1 MRTKVLVAFVFL
13 IIPAIQEGKRE
24 ETACLYDIIVY
35 NNIENLNLW
44 RRKMNWID
52 EVSLKLKKKNQVLFS
67 KSSEY
72 MQDLIKLFEIQ
83 NHRVMALW
91 AFDFASE
98 SIAKFEEKYPEEK
111 RPREALE
118 KAKNW
123 ASGKIKMH
131 LAQRKILDCHA
142 VTKEM
147 ENKEDIAICH
157 SIGQACAVVHTARHA
172 IGYALYD
179 LTALIYKYG
188 IENCKDVVEQR
199 KQEYIEKIRYWNEHL
214 CDYQGTWAD
223 FMLK

>member
-1 MRTKVLVAFVFL
+1 MRTKVLVAFVLL

-24 ETACLYDIIVY
+24 EIVYLYDIIVY

-118 KAKNW
+118 KAKDW

-157 SIGQACAVVHTARHA
+157 SIGQVCAVVHTARHA

-199 KQEYIEKIRYWNEHL
+199 KQEYTEKIRYWNEHL
-214 CDYQGTWAD
+214 CDYQGIWAD

>member
-1 MRTKVLVAFVFL
+1 MRTKVLVAFVLL

-24 ETACLYDIIVY
+24 EIVYLYDIIVY

-118 KAKNW
+118 KAKDW

-157 SIGQACAVVHTARHA
+157 SIDRKSTRLNSSHAR
-172 IGYALYD
+172 
-179 LTALIYKYG
+179 
-188 IENCKDVVEQR
+188 
-199 KQEYIEKIRYWNEHL
+199 
-214 CDYQGTWAD
+214 
-223 FMLK
+223 

>member
-1 MRTKVLVAFVFL
+1 
-13 IIPAIQEGKRE
+13 
-24 ETACLYDIIVY
+24 
-35 NNIENLNLW
+35 
-44 RRKMNWID
+44 MNWID

-118 KAKNW
+118 KAKDW

-157 SIGQACAVVHTARHA
+157 SIGQAYAVVHTARHA

-199 KQEYIEKIRYWNEHL
+199 KQEYIEKIKYWNEHL

>member
-1 MRTKVLVAFVFL
+1 MRTKVLVAFVLL

-24 ETACLYDIIVY
+24 EIVYLYDIIVY

-118 KAKNW
+118 KAKDW

-157 SIGQACAVVHTARHA
+157 SIGQVCAVVHTARHA

-214 CDYQGTWAD
+214 CDYQGIWAD